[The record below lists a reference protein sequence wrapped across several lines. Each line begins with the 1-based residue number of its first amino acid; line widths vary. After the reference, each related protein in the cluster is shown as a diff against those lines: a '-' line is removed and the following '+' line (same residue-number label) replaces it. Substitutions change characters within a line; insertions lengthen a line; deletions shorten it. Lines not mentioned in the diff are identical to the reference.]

1 MASLDGQVDQMVTDP
16 AGYFHRSA
24 KEIHSIARDKQ
35 DAMQIHGLRRRFE
48 QLRDRVPILKKLAD
62 EQRVEEIAELDDVV
76 PLLFSHTVYKSY
88 PISLLEQNRFAQL
101 TTWLQKLTT
110 IDLSELD
117 VSGCDG
123 IDDWIGRIDA
133 HTPIRIRTS
142 SGTSGQMSF
151 IPRTVQEA
159 DRHFYSMA
167 IGTCDP
173 AGVRVPTPEQP
184 LGMHVVIPT
193 FRSGYSGVLRP
204 NDYYRAAIAGGDESK
219 AHFLYPGQQS
229 ADLMFLAGRV
239 RSAEALGEVQRLKLS
254 PTLLAR
260 QAEFEELAR
269 NQSRRMDEFFAA
281 IIDELRGEQVYVW
294 ATWNVLYNLATV
306 GLRGGVRGVFSPDSL
321 ITTGGGAK
329 GQYVPPDWREQV
341 AEFFGVP
348 RLIQNYA
355 MSEVMAGN
363 KLCAEDRFHIEPWA
377 IMFVLDPD
385 TGAPLP
391 REGVQTGRAAFYDLL
406 ADTYWGG
413 FVSGDQVT
421 VNWTDPCPC
430 GRTTVHMA
438 RQVERFSLQRGGDD
452 KISCAAAADAHDAA
466 LRYLTDALQ

>member
-1 MASLDGQVDQMVTDP
+1 
-16 AGYFHRSA
+16 
-24 KEIHSIARDKQ
+24 
-35 DAMQIHGLRRRFE
+35 
-48 QLRDRVPILKKLAD
+48 
-62 EQRVEEIAELDDVV
+62 
-76 PLLFSHTVYKSY
+76 
-88 PISLLEQNRFAQL
+88 
-101 TTWLQKLTT
+101 
-110 IDLSELD
+110 
-117 VSGCDG
+117 
-123 IDDWIGRIDA
+123 
-133 HTPIRIRTS
+133 
-142 SGTSGQMSF
+142 
-151 IPRTVQEA
+151 
-159 DRHFYSMA
+159 
-167 IGTCDP
+167 
-173 AGVRVPTPEQP
+173 
-184 LGMHVVIPT
+184 MHLVIPT

-219 AHFLYPGQQS
+219 AHFLYPGRQS

-269 NQSRRMDEFFAA
+269 NQAHRMDEFFKT

-306 GLRGGVRGVFSPDSL
+306 GLQDGVRGVFSPDSL

-348 RLIQNYA
+348 KLIQNYA

-363 KLCAEDRFHIEPWA
+363 KLCAGDRFHIEPWA
-377 IMFVLDPD
+377 ILFVLDAD

-406 ADTYWGG
+406 AETYWGG
-413 FVSGDQVT
+413 FVSGDEIT

-430 GRTTVHMA
+430 GKTTVHIA
-438 RQVERFSLQRGGDD
+438 RQVERYGLQRGGDD